1 MCYSVFNSLK
11 FAIRAIFWL
20 MHSKLAVCSVVGAY
34 SNYLLAFI
42 YHQVLDLDPTKHK
55 ILQSIAIL
63 TWCDFLSFCLY
74 LIGSCHNQSSSI
86 CCAATC
92 TLLSYRSLSSIFTA
106 RRSYSAVLRVIILSV
121 RLSVCL
127 LHACFVTKPN
137 NALWIYFDTT
147 RKGNH
152 SSFLAPTVIGGWC
165 PFRLKFALKM
175 IHPFEK
181 RRLRQ
186 ISVKES
192 ENVQLSNKL
201 MMECVSPPK
210 GGSRSD
216 VLFKKIKPNFHG
228 IKSAVRSFF
237 VWKLR
242 ATKL

>member
-1 MCYSVFNSLK
+1 
-11 FAIRAIFWL
+11 

-106 RRSYSAVLRVIILSV
+106 RRSYDSAVLRVVILSV
-121 RLSVCL
+121 RL

-147 RKGNH
+147 RTGNH

-181 RRLRQ
+181 GRFRQ
-186 ISVKES
+186 ISAY
-192 ENVQLSNKL
+192 NVST
-201 MMECVSPPK
+201 
-210 GGSRSD
+210 
-216 VLFKKIKPNFHG
+216 
-228 IKSAVRSFF
+228 VRNS
-237 VWKLR
+237 
-242 ATKL
+242 